1 MKIKVTKQD
10 IQSGEAGNSQECAI
24 SLALQRHFKTN
35 NTYVC
40 GAFDQDAPI
49 IKVDDKQ
56 LRVSE
61 KDIYKVGRF
70 IDLFDDYVFDED
82 VVIDKDCIPQPFE
95 FEVDQHGVKNEN
107 RG

>member
-1 MKIKVTKQD
+1 MKIKVTRAD
-10 IQSGEAGNSQECAI
+10 IQQGEAGNSQECAI

-56 LRVSE
+56 LKVSE
-61 KDIYKVGRF
+61 KDIYNVGAF
-70 IDLFDDYVFDED
+70 IDLFDDYVINGDDVSIDET
-82 VVIDKDCIPQPFE
+82 CIPQPFE
-95 FEVDQHGVKNEN
+95 FELREAK
-107 RG
+107 